1 MNNYGSFPT
10 KANSCFFK
18 VDDREFAL
26 SLLHYTD
33 MGEEWTVQLHEKT
46 GGVWKQV
53 GGHIAQYFNNFE
65 QQFKKF
71 KNTSE
76 FIKSHFHEAEKRMRD
91 ALAIQLPNKADP
103 AECTAYD
110 IARDVEFKDGR
121 FQFNKPLPLS
131 HNLLP

>member
-1 MNNYGSFPT
+1 MYPSVPVNG
-10 KANSCFFK
+10 NSCFFK
-18 VDDREFAL
+18 VGERQFAL

-33 MGEEWTVQLHEKT
+33 MGEEWAVLLHEKID
-46 GGVWKQV
+46 GAWKQI
-53 GGHIAQYFNNFE
+53 GGHIAQYFENFDQE
-65 QQFKKF
+65 IAKF

-76 FIKSHFHEAEKRMRD
+76 FIKSHFPKAEERLSL
-91 ALAIQLPNKADP
+91 ALAVLKPSSKNNR

-110 IARDVEFKDGR
+110 FAMDVEYKDGH